1 MVNSTLN
8 GFLLIGHV
16 PSSVNCSAGELAIV
30 NRSRA
35 RVTRK
40 RHVSLILQF
49 PRQGTRVAVTT
60 HNRCLVLWEMFY
72 QVLNSVS
79 LCPCIEQ
86 YVMKCC
92 FVMFYF
98 VTVLVQTMNDLTL
111 DSDHVFSLLFQ
122 FQRPA
127 TSNVFS
133 LQKRSK
139 LNTKPC
145 HCPRE

>member
-49 PRQGTRVAVTT
+49 PRQGTRVEVTT

-92 FVMFYF
+92 FVMSYF
-98 VTVLVQTMNDLTL
+98 VTVLVQTITLHWILTMFFPSYSNSR
-111 DSDHVFSLLFQ
+111 D
-122 FQRPA
+122 QRLA
-127 TSNVFS
+127 MYLVC
-133 LQKRSK
+133 RSA